1 MSARKMEQNNETQ
14 ILTQLFNTTTRC
26 RR

>member
-26 RR
+26 RC